1 MDFLKFARDNYP
13 QTLELLR
20 KLCVIPA
27 PSGQEDLRAEAC
39 LAYMKEYG
47 FDNAYIDEAKNVVC
61 SFGNIDESCVAF
73 LAHTDVVFPDTTPLP
88 LKEDEEMIYCP
99 GVGDDTACVVAM
111 LVCRK
116 YLKEHNIQ
124 PKQGL
129 LFVANSG
136 EEGLGN
142 LKGCRQIFKDF
153 GDRIKRMYAIDNWN
167 HAITN
172 RSVGSHRYRVTAK
185 TVGGHSFSDF
195 GNPNSIV
202 VLAGIVQD
210 IYSITVPTKPD
221 SHTTYNVGTIQGGT
235 SVNTI
240 AQEATMLV
248 EYRSD
253 DVDCLETMEKYYND
267 IFAKWKAI
275 CPNLEVERV
284 GERPCMK
291 GMDEQ
296 ALAEMTTYAAQA
308 QERYTGVPAR
318 IQPGSTD
325 CNIPHSLGIPSLCFS
340 IYEGDGLHTREE
352 WLRKESLIPGLATT
366 MDIIMKEAGLL

>member
-1 MDFLKFARDNYP
+1 MDFLKFAKDNYQP
-13 QTLELLR
+13 TLELLR

-27 PSGQEDLRAEAC
+27 PSGQEDLRANAC
-39 LAYMKEYG
+39 LAYMKEFG

-61 SFGNIDESCVAF
+61 SFGDINENCVAF

-88 LKEDEEMIYCP
+88 FREDEEKIYCP
-99 GVGDDTACVVAM
+99 GVGDDTACVAVM
-111 LVCRK
+111 LTCMK
-116 YLKEHNIQ
+116 HLKEQNIQ
-124 PKQGL
+124 PKRGI

-142 LKGCRQIFKDF
+142 LRGCRQIFKDF
-153 GDRIKRMYAIDNWN
+153 GSKIKRMYGLDSWN
-167 HAITN
+167 HALTN

-195 GNPNSIV
+195 GNPNAIA

-210 IYSITVPTKPD
+210 IYAITVPEKEG

-240 AQEATMLV
+240 AQEATMLA

-253 DVDCLETMEKYYND
+253 DVDCLETMESYFND

-275 CPNLEVERV
+275 CTELEVERV

-291 GMDEQ
+291 GVDEKI
-296 ALAEMTTYAAQA
+296 LAEMTAYAAQT
-308 QERYTGVPAR
+308 QEKYSGIPA
-318 IQPGSTD
+318 IIKSGSTD
-325 CNIPHSLGIPSLCFS
+325 CNIPHSLGIPALCFS
-340 IYEGDGLHTREE
+340 IYEGHGVHTREE
-352 WLRKESLIPGLATT
+352 WMRKESLIPGLATT